1 MSDKGGAE
9 VAPEDPVAQLRSIGP
24 KTLREMDTDKAQA
37 CSCLE

>member
-24 KTLREMDTDKAQA
+24 RTLIEIDTDKEQV
-37 CSCLE
+37 CICLE